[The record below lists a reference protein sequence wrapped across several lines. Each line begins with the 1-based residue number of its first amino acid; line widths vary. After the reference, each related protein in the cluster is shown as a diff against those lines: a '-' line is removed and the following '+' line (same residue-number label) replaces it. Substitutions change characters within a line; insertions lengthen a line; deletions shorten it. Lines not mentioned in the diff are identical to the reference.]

1 MKRALKI
8 IAVLLLVL
16 PLGFAGYVWYLLQ
29 PKQQDLPLPETLVAV
44 DVPEGIALLE
54 FAEHR
59 ADYPA
64 LSDAYQSQ
72 ELGSYCGVASGAMVL
87 SALGTATRQADFF
100 TRETDAVRTRFQVTF
115 GGMSLGELAGLLA
128 ARGLVAQA
136 MHGDELTVQEFREV
150 VQRNL
155 STVGDYLLVNYQ
167 REALGQGRVGHISP
181 LGAYNAQADRVLI
194 MDTADYKYPYTW
206 APLEMVYKAMQ
217 EHDSASGRA
226 RGFIEVS
233 R

>member
-8 IAVLLLVL
+8 IALVLLVL

-29 PKQQDLPLPETLVAV
+29 PKQQDLPLPEALIAA
-44 DVPEGIALLE
+44 DVPRGIALLE
-54 FAEHR
+54 YAGHR

-72 ELGSYCGVASGAMVL
+72 ELGSYCGVASGSIVL
-87 SALGTATRQADFF
+87 NALGTPTRQSDFF
-100 TRETDAVRTRFQVTF
+100 TRDTDAVRTRLQVTF
-115 GGMSLGELAGLLA
+115 GGMSLADLTGLLA
-128 ARGLVAQA
+128 ARGLVVQA
-136 MHGDELTVQEFREV
+136 VHGDDLTLGEFRAV

-155 STVGDYLLVNYQ
+155 STAGDYLLVNYQ

-181 LGAYNAQADRVLI
+181 LGAYNAEADRVLI
-194 MDTADYKYPYTW
+194 MDTADYKYPFTW
-206 APLEMVYKAMQ
+206 VPLEMLYGAMQ

-226 RGFIEVS
+226 RGFVEVS
-233 R
+233 N